1 MSHSAP
7 FRSVPACVSFGVD
20 HFVDVLLMGSWAYVF
35 LIKSKCLGEHFNNT
49 SSGLCGVNG
58 EPQIGLMFLYYL
70 QVPFKCLVGLLLL
83 IQNSVFNSVAV
94 LDEAVLEY
102 LGRLLQLSQT
112 NDPLS
117 LLLKRHMFKISKKKK
132 TTTCRFCVCAVF
144 IFSFKSFAAS
154 FIFFHPDYGLS
165 YIPVF
170 LWWINNSGLAYERN
184 IFIFTMFIHKY
195 LKTHHQIHI

>member
-1 MSHSAP
+1 M
-7 FRSVPACVSFGVD
+7 
-20 HFVDVLLMGSWAYVF
+20 F
-35 LIKSKCLGEHFNNT
+35 LIKSKCLREHFNNT

-70 QVPFKCLVGLLLL
+70 QVPYKCFVGLLLL

-117 LLLKRHMFKISKKKK
+117 LLLEAH
-132 TTTCRFCVCAVF
+132 V
-144 IFSFKSFAAS
+144 
-154 FIFFHPDYGLS
+154 
-165 YIPVF
+165 
-170 LWWINNSGLAYERN
+170 
-184 IFIFTMFIHKY
+184 
-195 LKTHHQIHI
+195 